1 MNPFTHNS
9 GGKNNWT
16 WVFIVVGLI
25 ALHNQHLI
33 KTDPESTYPK
43 RIRRAL
49 RLWINPAET
58 ELEKHLIGKGIKCE
72 EPAHLYQKV
81 AAATV
86 VIETRGSIGS
96 GVFIGPRLIATAAHV
111 VNGKNLRVLLPQL
124 EEDDLAKPGR
134 SIEVDFVNRIKGLDL
149 AFVTTR
155 HSYHSWLNLEKNLQ
169 SETNMMIVGHPKAK
183 YYSLQKARIKKKE
196 SIDSSEFVV
205 FKDNEIFF
213 GNSGGAMVNCNGNLV
228 GVVSM
233 MSNFQNSMLKQGIG
247 INANTIQRYVQ
258 HLKLG

>member
-1 MNPFTHNS
+1 MNPFVHNS

-86 VIETRGSIGS
+86 VEITAMATVPRANPAKTRSVTSARKMANPVASPVASPAVGSAES
-96 GVFIGPRLIATAAHV
+96 RAANKAANAPRKQLRPRVFPTGRDP
-111 VNGKNLRVLLPQL
+111 GYPLP
-124 EEDDLAKPGR
+124 D
-134 SIEVDFVNRIKGLDL
+134 
-149 AFVTTR
+149 
-155 HSYHSWLNLEKNLQ
+155 
-169 SETNMMIVGHPKAK
+169 
-183 YYSLQKARIKKKE
+183 
-196 SIDSSEFVV
+196 
-205 FKDNEIFF
+205 
-213 GNSGGAMVNCNGNLV
+213 
-228 GVVSM
+228 
-233 MSNFQNSMLKQGIG
+233 
-247 INANTIQRYVQ
+247 RY
-258 HLKLG
+258 

>member
-1 MNPFTHNS
+1 MNPFIRKP
-9 GGKNNWT
+9 GGKVNWT

-33 KTDPESTYPK
+33 KTDPENTYPK

-58 ELEKHLIGKGIKCE
+58 ELEKHLIGKGIACE
-72 EPAHLYQKV
+72 DPAHLYQKV
-81 AAATV
+81 AGATV
-86 VIETRGSIGS
+86 VIETHGSIGS
-96 GVFIGPRLIATAAHV
+96 GVFIGPRLIVTADHV
-111 VNGKNLRVLLPQL
+111 VDGKNLKVLLPQL
-124 EEDDLAKPGR
+124 EKDDLAKPGR
-134 SIEVDFVNRIKGLDL
+134 PIGVDFVNRIKGLDL

-155 HSYHSWLNLEKNLQ
+155 HAHHSWLNLERDLQ

-183 YYSLQKARIKKKE
+183 YYSLQKARIKKKA
-196 SIDSSEFVV
+196 SLDSSEFVI

-213 GNSGGAMVNCNGNLV
+213 GNSGGAMVNCKGNLV

-258 HLKLG
+258 NLRLG